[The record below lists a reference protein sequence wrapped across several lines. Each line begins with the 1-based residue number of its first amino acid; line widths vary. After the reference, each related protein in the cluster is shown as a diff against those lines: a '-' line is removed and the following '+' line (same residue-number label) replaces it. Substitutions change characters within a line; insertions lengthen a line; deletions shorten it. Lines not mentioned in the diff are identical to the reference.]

1 MILNEYKNPS
11 HVILHMLIGLVT
23 CVCFIFIFINFF
35 LEKYF
40 LASFELFGCLI
51 NLFLLITFKKI
62 IQSSFV
68 NQFILGYSFYI
79 LSSMMVIFF
88 SDNVTSLVY
97 VWIFL
102 IPCIG
107 YVVNGIRTGFW
118 ITGTFSAITFCI
130 YLFNSHSEYGSF
142 QTSQLLNVL
151 FAILV
156 AWILT
161 HIYETIRG
169 DMTEKLVEL
178 ATLDPLT
185 KLKNRG
191 HFYKVYRTFTGR
203 KVGLILLDLDC
214 LKRINKQYGYLAGD
228 VLLLDTAKILK
239 RLTENKVEN
248 AHLFRIGDDEF
259 AILMPTTDCQDC
271 LTLSKKLFATISQN
285 PTRFKNY
292 VLSPNVSMALACIEA
307 DGNNLDELMMAT
319 YKLLKQAKQ
328 SDNDKIAV
336 AIDCAVY

>member
-1 MILNEYKNPS
+1 MSFDEYKRPS
-11 HVILHMLIGLVT
+11 HVILHTLMYLATG
-23 CVCFIFIFINFF
+23 VCFIFIFINFF
-35 LEKYF
+35 LGKYF
-40 LASFELFGCLI
+40 LAGFEVFGCLI
-51 NLFLLITFKKI
+51 NLVLLTKFKKI
-62 IQSSFV
+62 IQSPFI
-68 NQFILGYSFYI
+68 NQFILGYSLYL
-79 LSSMMVIFF
+79 LSAMMVIFF

-118 ITGTFSAITFCI
+118 ITAIFSLISFCI
-130 YLFNSHSEYGSF
+130 YLFNSHNAYGSF
-142 QTSQLLNVL
+142 QMPQLLNVL

-156 AWILT
+156 AWILA
-161 HIYETIRG
+161 HIYETIRE

-191 HFYKVYRTFTGR
+191 HFYEMYRRFRGE

-214 LKRINKQYGYLAGD
+214 LKRVNKQYGYLAGD
-228 VLLLDTAKILK
+228 VLLLDIAKIL
-239 RLTENKVEN
+239 TANKMN
-248 AHLFRIGDDEF
+248 NTNLFRIGDDEF

-271 LTLSKKLFATISQN
+271 LALSKKLFAKIAQT

-292 VLSPNVSMALACIEA
+292 VLTPDISMALSCIDA
-307 DGNNLDELMMAT
+307 DGNNLDELMTAT
-319 YKLLKQAKQ
+319 YDLLKQAKQ
-328 SDNDKIAV
+328 SDSDKIAV
-336 AIDCAVY
+336 AVDCAIC